1 MKFLNHIE
9 EIKNRFYLILASFT
23 SLITVT
29 LYYQRTL
36 LYLTVKPSLYLFQED
51 SFYFI
56 FTNLTEIFLTYLSL
70 NVFVSLNITML
81 LLLVQSFFFFT
92 PIWYSMEYHIVK
104 SKIIRIVWF
113 WMASFLITYYIL
125 VPFSWNFFFNFQN
138 LSNDSFIKFFD
149 IYFEARISEYVDFF
163 IMIQTMCTFSLLIM
177 LLFFSLLTK
186 NNDLI
191 LKVKESRKYIF
202 FLFFFV
208 SALIS
213 PPEVLV
219 QLFLGILICTLFE
232 ILLLDFLLKKNYNRN
247 HEKSSKLI
255 K

>member
-1 MKFLNHIE
+1 M
-9 EIKNRFYLILASFT
+9 A
-23 SLITVT
+23 VT

-70 NVFVSLNITML
+70 NIFVSLNITTL
-81 LLLVQSFFFFT
+81 FLLVQSFFFFT
-92 PIWYSMEYHIVK
+92 PIWYSKEYRTVK
-104 SKIIRIVWF
+104 SRVIRIIWF
-113 WMASFLITYYIL
+113 WIISFLVTYYIL
-125 VPFSWNFFFNFQN
+125 VPFSWKFFFNFQN
-138 LSNDSFIKFFD
+138 LSNDNIIKFFD

-163 IMIQTMCTFSLLIM
+163 IMIQTICTFSLIV
-177 LLFFSLLTK
+177 LLFFFLLLTK
-186 NNDLI
+186 NKNLI
-191 LKVKESRKYIF
+191 SNVKESRKYIF

-219 QLFLGILICTLFE
+219 QLLLGIFICTLFE
-232 ILLLDFLLKKNYNRN
+232 ILLIDFLLKKNYKKTIM
-247 HEKSSKLI
+247 KS
-255 K
+255 